1 MKPGRLRSPAGRIG
15 LYLMVLLGALTL
27 NACAAPRT
35 SSAPDEPTSLG
46 QFNRSDS
53 NRLVTE
59 ATAAADRGDYGA
71 AVGLYRAAGLAWPDN
86 DAAWQGLRDA
96 ARAGG
101 LDDEAAAAAFMV
113 GRVRLYNAGSLAV
126 QREVNRALRRYI
138 ASGGVGT
145 ADSAGG
151 LEGVSIGVTPE
162 VPEAAADR
170 PAAPELEYATAL
182 ADFYDLRF
190 ASRGDYEPLQPVLN
204 IDAIDVP
211 AVIATGVFGAYYGL
225 GTVSD

>member
-1 MKPGRLRSPAGRIG
+1 MSLGRLGGASRCLRIWIVAG
-15 LYLMVLLGALTL
+15 LAAAFLH
-27 NACAAPRT
+27 ACAEPRT
-35 SSAPDEPTSLG
+35 SSAPDEPTALG
-46 QFNRSDS
+46 SFNLAES
-53 NRLVTE
+53 NRLTAE
-59 ATAAADRGDYGA
+59 AEAAVDSGDFGT
-71 AVGLYRAAGLAWPDN
+71 AVGLYRSAGLAWPDN

-96 ARAGG
+96 AQASG
-101 LDDEAAAAAFMV
+101 LEEEAAAGAFMV

-138 ASGGVGT
+138 ASGGVGA

-151 LEGVSIGVTPE
+151 LEGVSIGVTPAPSE
-162 VPEAAADR
+162 TADAAAG
-170 PAAPELEYATAL
+170 PELEYASAL

-204 IDAIDVP
+204 VDAIDVP
-211 AVIATGVFGAYYGL
+211 AVIATGVIGTFYGV